1 MGIFD
6 IDGPVVRFL
15 GKVADLMWLNILTMI
30 CCIPVF
36 TVGAAFTALHYMC
49 LKIVRNDESY
59 ITKGYFKSFKENFRQ
74 STIMWMAMLVI
85 AAFLGLD
92 YYIIIGL
99 KVKIPYVFKLIF
111 MSLSVLLAFTAVMV
125 FPMQAKFSNPIK
137 YTIKNAFAVSIL
149 QFPKTFLMIVMLV
162 APIYLCYVAIQAF
175 PIIFMLGLSLPAYL
189 SARLYNKTFLS
200 IEHQILEGQEA
211 SPEES
216 VSEEG
221 EDERIFKDE
230 LDETLFD
237 ENEQREEIF

>member
-15 GKVADLMWLNILTMI
+15 GRVADLMWLNILTMI

-36 TVGAAFTALHYMC
+36 TAGAAFTALHYMC
-49 LKIVRNDESY
+49 LKIVRNEESY
-59 ITKGYFKSFKENFRQ
+59 ITKGYFKSFIENFRQ

-85 AAFLGLD
+85 AAFLGMD
-92 YYIIIGL
+92 YYIIVEL
-99 KVKIPYVFKLIF
+99 EVAIPYALKLIVL
-111 MSLSVLLAFTAVMV
+111 SLGVLAAFTAMMV
-125 FPMQAKFSNPIK
+125 FPLQAKFSNPIK
-137 YTIKNAFAVSIL
+137 YTIKNAFTVSII
-149 QFPKTFLMIVMLV
+149 QFPKTFLMIVMLI

-175 PIIFMLGLSLPAYL
+175 PMIFMLGLSLPAYL

-200 IEHQILEGQEA
+200 IEHQVLEGEEA
-211 SPEES
+211 SPEET

-221 EDERIFKDE
+221 EDERIFRDE

-237 ENEQREEIF
+237 EKDQNLV